1 MELVQ
6 LFKDQMV
13 VMVDQEVVLETLVV
27 EVVEQPL
34 LVVMVLVHQVL
45 VVVVE
50 QEHQTILIIHAQLM
64 LVVAVEV

>member
-6 LFKDQMV
+6 LFKEQMV
-13 VMVDQEVVLETLVV
+13 EMVDQEVVLETLVV

-45 VVVVE
+45 VELVE